1 MHNDVISVNDVSK
14 ICLKFVVTVV
24 TVSEG
29 TSRMD
34 IIRTATRN

>member
-1 MHNDVISVNDVSK
+1 VHNDVISVNDVSK
-14 ICLKFVVTVV
+14 IFVKFVVTLV

-34 IIRTATRN
+34 IIRTAIRN